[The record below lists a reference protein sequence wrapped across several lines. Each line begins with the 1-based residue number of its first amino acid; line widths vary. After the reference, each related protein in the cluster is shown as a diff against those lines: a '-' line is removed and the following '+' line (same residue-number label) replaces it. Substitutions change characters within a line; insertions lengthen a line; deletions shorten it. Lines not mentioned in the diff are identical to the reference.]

1 MDLYKLPLGIRVPT
15 NNEYPKGYDVKSIN
29 DKRDAVNIVQ
39 GFTIREVSGE
49 KFSHYAEVNIDADKI
64 WDVFCHLA
72 NKLIGDVAYGILN
85 FKDEEPTLSGF
96 TKAEKLMEIFGDYKI
111 ELANDGYLEF
121 GIVNYD
127 ENSLNEIF
135 VSSFKYMK
143 IWTTKKELL
152 VKTLN
157 SFGIQQIENLQFIDE
172 FPVVSEALSSN
183 IVNGIR
189 HYSEVTECI
198 NREFKKIT

>member
-1 MDLYKLPLGIRVPT
+1 
-15 NNEYPKGYDVKSIN
+15 
-29 DKRDAVNIVQ
+29 
-39 GFTIREVSGE
+39 
-49 KFSHYAEVNIDADKI
+49 
-64 WDVFCHLA
+64 
-72 NKLIGDVAYGILN
+72 
-85 FKDEEPTLSGF
+85 
-96 TKAEKLMEIFGDYKI
+96 MEIFLDYKI

-121 GIVNYD
+121 GIANYD

-183 IVNGIR
+183 IVKGIR

-198 NREFKKIT
+198 NREFKKMT